1 MDCSTPVLDAETPE
15 RAKLLRVQYGSDAL
29 VRELRQT
36 YAPRL
41 AGLFWDQQES
51 AQSRLVVRLS
61 GEGPVETRRLWI
73 CGEPL
78 IVAFLSGQ
86 KYTREALEKLHAD
99 NLKSLRSTSG
109 IAGNLRRRTDRRDR
123 VGNLHAGSRGPGYR
137 GYAARSGNPAWRIP
151 VGRDDISKGPCRT
164 GESQYRTI
172 PAVSSDRF
180 LQTDA
185 GSCSIAFQSSAAGFR
200 RSKSQPASPAS
211 SRSRATNASP

>member
-99 NLKSLRSTSG
+99 NLKSLRSTF
-109 IAGNLRRRTDRRDR
+109 
-123 VGNLHAGSRGPGYR
+123 PGLQET
-137 GYAARSGNPAWRIP
+137 YA
-151 VGRDDISKGPCRT
+151 DERT
-164 GESQYRTI
+164 GEIVLEIYTPEAGDLDIEVLRREAETRLGVSLWVEMTSAKVLVGPGISI
-172 PAVSSDRF
+172 PNHP
-180 LQTDA
+180 
-185 GSCSIAFQSSAAGFR
+185 GSKQR
-200 RSKSQPASPAS
+200 
-211 SRSRATNASP
+211 